1 MANIFQSLSCIF
13 LSYPL
18 FYVSNVRLVSYKF
31 LVFRYKA
38 DISVLVKFQ
47 LLFSAPFPRLPYYF
61 FPIWCRNRR
70 PVIKTRPNH
79 RRIKVGSVRYLNC
92 MYGLILAKICKGQF
106 FLKAHTHTKVQ
117 CLILEFLFPLESCC
131 YCNHEYI
138 YKIYLQVSQS
148 RASSTY
154 CKVLSSSTVK
164 IRR

>member
-61 FPIWCRNRR
+61 FQYGA
-70 PVIKTRPNH
+70 KTED
-79 RRIKVGSVRYLNC
+79 
-92 MYGLILAKICKGQF
+92 Q
-106 FLKAHTHTKVQ
+106 
-117 CLILEFLFPLESCC
+117 
-131 YCNHEYI
+131 
-138 YKIYLQVSQS
+138 
-148 RASSTY
+148 
-154 CKVLSSSTVK
+154 
-164 IRR
+164 